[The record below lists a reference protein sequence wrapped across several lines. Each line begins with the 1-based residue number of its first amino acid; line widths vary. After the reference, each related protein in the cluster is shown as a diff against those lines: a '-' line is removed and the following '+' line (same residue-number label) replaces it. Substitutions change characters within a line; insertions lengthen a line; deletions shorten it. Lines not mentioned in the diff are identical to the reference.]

1 MGKNELGSPM
11 NAVKGPVKGKVDVE
25 FGTGS
30 GDLQKKVKKATHQA
44 SQNTQSQQLKREKD
58 MHRQL

>member
-1 MGKNELGSPM
+1 MGKNEFGSPM
-11 NAVKGPVKGKVDVE
+11 NAIHGKVDVE

-44 SQNTQSQQLKREKD
+44 SQNTKSQQLKREKD